1 MREGKNVIENNS
13 HQSKISACRLSKKQI
28 VCAYKA
34 DFFYIQRPLAHCKWG
49 PYKRALIAVHHCGL
63 RLPQSMSRNPREP

>member
-1 MREGKNVIENNS
+1 MREGKIVIENNS

-34 DFFYIQRPLAHCKWG
+34 DFFTYKGLWRTVNVLEKFWNEPLN
-49 PYKRALIAVHHCGL
+49 YFR
-63 RLPQSMSRNPREP
+63 